1 METKKNVEVSD
12 AEIKAAVEVVEKIF
26 GKGQTLKDIR
36 GFDDAQMETI
46 YSLGFNLYQSGR
58 HEDAEK
64 VFKLLTLLDYSEVKY
79 WLGFGAVQQAQR
91 KFAQAVKSYAMG
103 MMIDMHEPRL
113 AYHAAECY
121 LALGDKANAES
132 ALLAVEEFAPATSE
146 YRAKA
151 AELKKSLAA

>member
-1 METKKNVEVSD
+1 MEEKKNVEVNES
-12 AEIKAAVEVVEKIF
+12 EVVAEAIEKVF
-26 GKGQTLKDIR
+26 VKGQTLKDLR

-46 YSLGFNLYQSGR
+46 YSLGFNFYQTGR
-58 HEDAEK
+58 YEDAEK

-91 KFAQAVKSYAMG
+91 KFDQAVKSYAMG

-121 LALGDKANAES
+121 IALGDKANAES
-132 ALLAVEEFAPATSE
+132 ALAAVEEFAPEASE
-146 YRAKA
+146 YKAKA
-151 AELKKSLAA
+151 AALKKSLAA